1 VVQKLV
7 EAKSTNCVHDDVA
20 CEECGNF
27 GAQEIGD
34 RKLCADCVTLAGSSC
49 AGGDEPLIL

>member
-1 VVQKLV
+1 V
-7 EAKSTNCVHDDVA
+7 EAKSTNCANDDVA

-34 RKLCADCVTLAGSSC
+34 LKLCADCLTLAGSSC